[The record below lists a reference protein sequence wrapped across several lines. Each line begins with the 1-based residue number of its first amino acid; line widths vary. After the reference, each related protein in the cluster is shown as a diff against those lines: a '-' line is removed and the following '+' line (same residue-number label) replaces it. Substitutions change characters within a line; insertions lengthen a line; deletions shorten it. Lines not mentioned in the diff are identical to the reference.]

1 MNTSRELLVG
11 VEEEFH
17 IVALD
22 SGRLTSASPA
32 LLEALPGDRYSAEL
46 QEATI
51 EAHSA
56 PWARLEDLAE
66 DLTATRKA
74 LIGTAGEQGLGV
86 LASGTAPLFDLADPV
101 VPPLPRF
108 RRMHDL
114 YRRLAGEQLICGAQ
128 VHVDVPD
135 RDLAARVLQRLAP
148 WLPVFL
154 ALSAGSP
161 FWREA
166 DTGYASYRSVL
177 WQRWPTAGPP
187 GPFAG
192 AAEYEALVAELVEQ
206 GTILDP
212 GMVYF
217 DVRPSC
223 HLPTLE
229 LRICDACPRVDDV
242 VLLAGLFRALVR
254 RECAEEGGFRPVR
267 GELLRSATWRAAR
280 SGLGGTLI
288 DPATG
293 RPEPAGEVVR
303 GLLAGLRPFLEE
315 AGDWELVSGLAEA
328 LLGRGDC
335 ATRQRAV
342 YARSGSL
349 REVVAVLLAETGGT
363 G

>member
-1 MNTSRELLVG
+1 MNTSGELLVG

-17 IVALD
+17 IVALE
-22 SGRLTSASPA
+22 SGRLASASPA

-46 QEATI
+46 QESTI

-56 PWARLEDLAE
+56 PWAALADLAD
-66 DLTATRKA
+66 DLTATRKT
-74 LIGTAGEQGLGV
+74 LIRTAEEQGLGV
-86 LASGTAPLFDLADPV
+86 LAAGTAPLPGLEEPA

-108 RRMHDL
+108 QRMHDL
-114 YRRLAGEQLICGAQ
+114 YRRLAGGQLICGAH

-135 RDLAARVLQRLAP
+135 RDLAVRVLQRLAP
-148 WLPVFL
+148 WLPVLL

-187 GPFAG
+187 GPFG
-192 AAEYEALVAELVEQ
+192 SAAEYDAMVAELVAR
-206 GTILDP
+206 GTILDE
-212 GMVYF
+212 GMVYS
-217 DVRPSC
+217 DVRPSS

-254 RECAEEGGFRPVR
+254 RECAESGAFRPVR
-267 GELLRSATWRAAR
+267 GELLRSATWHAAR
-280 SGLGGTLI
+280 SGLGGTLV

-293 RPEPAGEVVR
+293 RPAPAEAVVR
-303 GLLAGLRPFLEE
+303 DMVAGLRPPLEE
-315 AGDWELVSGLAEA
+315 SGDWKTVSGLAES
-328 LLGRGDC
+328 LLRRGDC
-335 ATRQRAV
+335 ASRQRAV
-342 YARSGSL
+342 HARSGSL
-349 REVVAVLLAETGGT
+349 RRVVAALLAETGGA